1 MLSTAAPRGPGP
13 PPATR
18 AVRPGTDAG
27 PPEATPG
34 RVEAAGYLPQDALRE
49 RGGQWPPASV
59 PKENPADPEATK
71 PVPSLGTPQDRQAAP
86 LPPGGPQ
93 LRSEWP
99 GAVPWPAPSPPSP
112 GRLADGAPGIWKLDS
127 LGLHPSGSGRKG
139 WGAWCRG
146 TARGSPHPQLDR
158 GPAPGRAPPTGVTS
172 SAASPPRRKPLPE
185 PRTCCRRRRRL
196 DPEADVEAERSG
208 RRRAGPGAERGGR
221 GGRVGRVDSRRS
233 EGIASRAVAGVGR
246 TACFRTSP
254 GLAVILA
261 GRPLSLDRGICVR
274 GTGKGS
280 VPTRCVPSSRKR
292 RASSQVH
299 RTHVPSLCGPRDRR
313 SCEHPMPGDPEAEL
327 RPRCRRWG
335 PAADTEEAP
344 PTHLLLCGPPGS

>member
-1 MLSTAAPRGPGP
+1 MAASLCPQREPSRPRGHKTSAVPGDAP
-13 PPATR
+13 GQAGGAPAARR
-18 AVRPGTDAG
+18 A
-27 PPEATPG
+27 
-34 RVEAAGYLPQDALRE
+34 
-49 RGGQWPPASV
+49 
-59 PKENPADPEATK
+59 
-71 PVPSLGTPQDRQAAP
+71 AAP
-86 LPPGGPQ
+86 LRVTGGC
-93 LRSEWP
+93 
-99 GAVPWPAPSPPSP
+99 PWPAPSPPSL
-112 GRLADGAPGIWKLDS
+112 GRLADGAPGVWKLDS
-127 LGLHPSGSGRKG
+127 LGLRPSGSGRKG

-185 PRTCCRRRRRL
+185 PRTCCRRRRRHL

-246 TACFRTSP
+246 MACFWTSP

-261 GRPLSLDRGICVR
+261 GRPLSLGRGICVR

-299 RTHVPSLCGPRDRR
+299 RTRVPSLCGPRDRR
-313 SCEHPMPGDPEAEL
+313 SCEHPMPGDP
-327 RPRCRRWG
+327 RQ
-335 PAADTEEAP
+335 
-344 PTHLLLCGPPGS
+344 S